1 MYISIKKRMLIAGII
16 IIAIVTVFGSTV
28 IFMFNLTQK
37 SYDDVNRLSENT
49 ILLKSRLIE
58 HISWS
63 ENLLLSAVTGNAFA
77 GQTDPHFCAF
87 GKWYYGLKQQGK
99 AAPMSEEQRALF
111 DKLEEPHKKLHA
123 TAELITKSGSTATA
137 VTIYRTTTQ
146 AHLKVLR
153 EIFDGYI
160 KNNEATQQRISRAT
174 SIRNATITAIIVISN
189 VLVTGLSILVVT
201 LFNKKFSRS
210 FSRMENGI
218 YRLSHGD
225 LAFEIETKKIDCST
239 DRDCRK
245 NDCPCF
251 GKETNSCFLEV
262 GSYAPMLKNEVQ
274 CPAILNRTY
283 PDCRQCPVMNRLVSD
298 EFEFIIILLDQFRL
312 RLRRVVS
319 SVKEIVFSLSSST
332 EQMSSALGSFSTNLQ
347 SEAANIEEIMAT
359 VEEVFSGIEGI
370 AVSAEQQN
378 TGVKELTET
387 IAKHSGI
394 IESLASLSHESHT
407 FSERISTQA
416 IKGDESLKQME
427 RSIETISSSSGEM
440 TAIVKIINDISD
452 QINLL
457 SLNAAIEAARAG
469 DAGRGFAVVA
479 DEISKLADQTAQS
492 IKSIDGLIKLNE
504 TETTRGV
511 DITRDTVAVF
521 SEIIDSVEGIKRM
534 LKSITENTGEQLEI
548 NRSIGS
554 MAQRSKSMSEEITYA
569 TEEQKNAF
577 NEILKAVSSINELTQ
592 TNASSSEEI
601 ASGSEEIAAN
611 ADTVNREID
620 FFTV

>member
-1 MYISIKKRMLIAGII
+1 VYISIKKRMLIAGII

-225 LAFEIETKKIDCST
+225 LAFE
-239 DRDCRK
+239 
-245 NDCPCF
+245 
-251 GKETNSCFLEV
+251 
-262 GSYAPMLKNEVQ
+262 M
-274 CPAILNRTY
+274 
-283 PDCRQCPVMNRLVSD
+283 
-298 EFEFIIILLDQFRL
+298 
-312 RLRRVVS
+312 
-319 SVKEIVFSLSSST
+319 
-332 EQMSSALGSFSTNLQ
+332 
-347 SEAANIEEIMAT
+347 
-359 VEEVFSGIEGI
+359 
-370 AVSAEQQN
+370 
-378 TGVKELTET
+378 
-387 IAKHSGI
+387 
-394 IESLASLSHESHT
+394 
-407 FSERISTQA
+407 
-416 IKGDESLKQME
+416 
-427 RSIETISSSSGEM
+427 
-440 TAIVKIINDISD
+440 
-452 QINLL
+452 
-457 SLNAAIEAARAG
+457 
-469 DAGRGFAVVA
+469 
-479 DEISKLADQTAQS
+479 
-492 IKSIDGLIKLNE
+492 E
-504 TETTRGV
+504 TE
-511 DITRDTVAVF
+511 
-521 SEIIDSVEGIKRM
+521 
-534 LKSITENTGEQLEI
+534 
-548 NRSIGS
+548 
-554 MAQRSKSMSEEITYA
+554 
-569 TEEQKNAF
+569 EEQKKQQELLLNLRKLNKTKEIPHYPKTAGNLTYAF
-577 NEILKAVSSINELTQ
+577 AFFLETG
-592 TNASSSEEI
+592 ASSKRRSK
-601 ASGSEEIAAN
+601 
-611 ADTVNREID
+611 DTPLSTGACMEMMLELAEVRTLK
-620 FFTV
+620 FR